1 MCHVEDLHQRLRE
14 LRSQLGRPSGDAA
27 HDLRENLDA
36 ERALRRGLER
46 RSLWRT
52 LVWFDAHD
60 TVEVSTD
67 IRRRRWNTETVKR
80 DRMLLE
86 RLGVTG

>member
-36 ERALRRGLER
+36 ERALRRWLEK